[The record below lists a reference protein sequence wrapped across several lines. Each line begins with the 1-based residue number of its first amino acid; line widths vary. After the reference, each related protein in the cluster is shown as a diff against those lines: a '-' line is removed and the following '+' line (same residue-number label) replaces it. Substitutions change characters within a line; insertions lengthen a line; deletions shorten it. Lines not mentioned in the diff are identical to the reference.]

1 MATSTPKNTPR
12 SAASPLSPNRITRL
26 QEKDDLCNLNDRLA
40 AYIDKVR
47 FLEGENAGLRLRIT
61 ESETEVSRGLSGLKA
76 AYEAELADARQTLD
90 SVAKERARLQLE
102 LGKLREDYKEL
113 KARNTKKESDLAV
126 ALLRIKDLEALLN
139 NKDASLS
146 TALGEKRS
154 LEVENR
160 DLKAQVAK
168 LDISLSDAKKQLQDE
183 MLRRVDGENRLQ
195 TIKEE
200 LEFCRSIQN
209 EELRETKRRHE
220 SRMVEVDSGHVQDF
234 ESKLAE
240 ALTDMRNQ
248 HELQIKLYKE
258 EIEKT
263 YNCKLEN
270 ARQSA
275 DRSSHMVGAAHEEL
289 QQTRIRLESMSSQLS
304 ELQKQ
309 LAAREA
315 KLRDLED
322 ALSRERD
329 STRRRLG
336 EKDREMAEMRQ
347 RMQQQLDEYQEL
359 LDVKLA
365 LDMEICAYRKLLE
378 GEEQRLRLSPSPPSA
393 KMTGSRTSSSAV
405 QSRSVLYGAQGSP
418 AKRLRPNDTDSEASS
433 IAGGAVARTRIAQQ
447 ASASGR
453 LTVDEVDLDGKYVRL
468 SNKSD
473 EDQSVGNW
481 QVKRQ
486 VGSAAAIVFK
496 FPVKFTL
503 KAGQK
508 VTIWASGAGG
518 THNPPSDLVWKTQ
531 PSWGT
536 GDLFQTTLINANGEE
551 MAMRKV
557 TRTQF
562 EEEDDGMQAAHS
574 TCGDSEYNLRS
585 RTVVCGSCGLPSDKP
600 GSHCSVTS
608 ASRSSFRSGGI
619 SEGLLP
625 QSYVFSSSS
634 PRKTGARMD
643 KCPIM

>member
-12 SAASPLSPNRITRL
+12 GANSPLSPNRITRL

-47 FLEGENAGLRLRIT
+47 FLESENAGLRLRIT

-76 AYEAELADARQTLD
+76 AYETELADARQTLD

-113 KARNTKKESDLAV
+113 KARNTKKESDLAT
-126 ALLRIKDLEALLN
+126 ALQRVKDLEALLN
-139 NKDASLS
+139 NKDASLA

-168 LDISLSDAKKQLQDE
+168 LDTSLADAKKQLQDE
-183 MLRRVDGENRLQ
+183 MLRRVDGENRIQ

-200 LEFCRSIQN
+200 LEFCRNLQS

-220 SRMVEVDSGHVQDF
+220 SRMVEMDNGHVQDF

-240 ALTDMRNQ
+240 ALTDMRSQ
-248 HELQIKLYKE
+248 HELQIKMYKE

-263 YNCKLEN
+263 YNSKLEN

-275 DRSSHMVGAAHEEL
+275 DRSSHLVGAAHEEL

-304 ELQKQ
+304 QLQKQ

-329 STRRRLG
+329 SSRRMLG

-347 RMQQQLDEYQEL
+347 QMQQQLDEYQEL

-378 GEEQRLRLSPSPPSA
+378 GEEQ
-393 KMTGSRTSSSAV
+393 
-405 QSRSVLYGAQGSP
+405 
-418 AKRLRPNDTDSEASS
+418 SEAST
-433 IAGGAVARTRIAQQ
+433 IQ

-453 LTVDEVDLDGKYVRL
+453 VTVDEVDLDGKYVRL

-473 EDQSVGNW
+473 EDQNLGNW

-486 VGSAAAIVFK
+486 VGSGAPIIFK

-503 KAGQK
+503 KAGQR

-536 GDLFQTTLINANGEE
+536 GDLFQTTLISANGEE

-562 EEEDDGMQAAHS
+562 EEEDDDMQVAHS

-585 RTVVCGSCGLPSDKP
+585 RTVVCGSCGLPSDKS
-600 GSHCSVTS
+600 GSHCTVSS
-608 ASRSSFRSGGI
+608 ASRSFRSGGI

-625 QSYVFSSSS
+625 HSYVFSAST
-634 PRKTGARMD
+634 PRKVGPSFK